1 MPSVRAT
8 TAVSQSEESGQWR
21 SSQGSFK
28 CDHAH
33 DADDDAH
40 DSDDDGGDVDNDLD
54 EWQCDIDLL
63 CSIAKNSTAE
73 QKAFQDHLRF
83 LKRRCWRQ

>member
-33 DADDDAH
+33 DADDEDDDDAH
-40 DSDDDGGDVDNDLD
+40 DSDVVVM
-54 EWQCDIDLL
+54 LL
-63 CSIAKNSTAE
+63 IMILMNGNVILICYAVLQRIPRLSK
-73 QKAFQDHLRF
+73 KLF
-83 LKRRCWRQ
+83 